1 MNCLGSSCI
10 FLPKEPKYR
19 LYDRWVRSKSPQCFA
34 LINISFGTKFF
45 GYREL
50 AGVATMIKYSARAEI
65 WLRATLEGASESAQ
79 SLPRRSSTQGV
90 LHVGWIG
97 PVRRDGEQRAQSESQ
112 ECAYIDLYGEPRG
125 ERTTHSLTHRDESTA
140 QTQPPTDWLF
150 VCSFRMLGGMSV
162 LPPRLLLTN
171 TSENTTNNTPPLS

>member
-50 AGVATMIKYSARAEI
+50 AGVATMIKYSARVEI

-79 SLPRRSSTQGV
+79 SLVAAAHRAFCTLAESGQWGEMESSV
-90 LHVGWIG
+90 LS
-97 PVRRDGEQRAQSESQ
+97 QRARSVRISIYMESQ
-112 ECAYIDLYGEPRG
+112 EASAP
-125 ERTTHSLTHRDESTA
+125 LTHLHTGMRA
-140 QTQPPTDWLF
+140 QPKHNPQLTDCLCAHFACWEA
-150 VCSFRMLGGMSV
+150 MSV